1 MFVCKLSFLIYLFS
15 IDLCGC
21 VAYFSPSIIDSKK
34 FLVVTRQVTSITLA
48 VTYLI
53 CLSFKHMRGRAISMV
68 RPSLVR
74 DFVEVQKEIMLTID
88 SFDSRTSYHRGA
100 SVLLNSELTLS
111 L

>member
-1 MFVCKLSFLIYLFS
+1 
-15 IDLCGC
+15 
-21 VAYFSPSIIDSKK
+21 
-34 FLVVTRQVTSITLA
+34 
-48 VTYLI
+48 
-53 CLSFKHMRGRAISMV
+53 MRGRAISMV

-88 SFDSRTSYHRGA
+88 SLDSRTSYHRGA